1 MKPPSWNTPAQNVSF
16 KLSSI
21 IWCRRRIP
29 RIPSPWKMWRI
40 RKQQRRNPLKGR
52 WVKTPWWRRSYQD
65 RCCSGWHRDGD
76 RAGDHPPHHGGRGR
90 GQGHHH
96 RRQARP
102 QRVHL
107 PTPRPA
113 GGLVIL
119 ALLAPHTNFPTIS
132 ASLTDSNACAGALQ
146 QQVHRCGLHSLQRI
160 CALSGNNSFYFIF
173 WPCNIVTQ
181 TWANA

>member
-1 MKPPSWNTPAQNVSF
+1 MQDEDSKDPQSMKDVEDQKAAKKKSAQRKVSKNTMA
-16 KLSSI
+16 
-21 IWCRRRIP
+21 
-29 RIPSPWKMWRI
+29 KMR
-40 RKQQRRNPLKGR
+40 
-52 WVKTPWWRRSYQD
+52 RRSYQD

-160 CALSGNNSFYFIF
+160 RALSGNNIF
-173 WPCNIVTQ
+173 VFVDSKLMLICWYWCNVVQ
-181 TWANA
+181 C